1 MTLKLSNTLQT
12 QTYHV
17 QLKAEPALLRA
28 GLTPDKTETCHAQRS
43 KQSFANTHFS
53 LLLVREEW
61 CFSSKEVSTGPK
73 VCDCPQSK
81 TSSTLA
87 PKLKPVGVGWPSC
100 NQACD
105 GKQQP
110 LDKGQRPP
118 APESPEKPPAC
129 LAGRISMSQRTGL
142 NLEAML
148 QMELVPALQG
158 RQVLCERK
166 LNTQNA

>member
-1 MTLKLSNTLQT
+1 MS
-12 QTYHV
+12 
-17 QLKAEPALLRA
+17 
-28 GLTPDKTETCHAQRS
+28 
-43 KQSFANTHFS
+43 
-53 LLLVREEW
+53 
-61 CFSSKEVSTGPK
+61 
-73 VCDCPQSK
+73 
-81 TSSTLA
+81 A

-148 QMELVPALQG
+148 QTQLVPALQG
-158 RQVLCERK
+158 RQILCERK
-166 LNTQNA
+166 LNTQNGWRDRKITRSRGQELIPEEDNHCNPSMRFCWVARRRAVYLWEHPERKNRSSSQPKSNTANI